1 MTRAII
7 SAITASFTVFS
18 MILSAC
24 GIVPPQAPAAE
35 PYDYSQPVPEGDLM
49 GEEWFDDSAI
59 IGHSLMEG
67 FEGFAGV
74 YSNITYFT
82 STGLSAAGT
91 LGYSKFDLPDGGT
104 GTLKKGLSQ
113 REFSKFYIMLGI
125 NEITASDSRFKSN
138 MKGIVDAIRESQP
151 DAPIY
156 IMSIT
161 PTTEKK
167 SANSPFNKENV
178 LRLNAVLQ
186 ELCEEEECYYVDL
199 YTCFADDNGYL
210 PADKS
215 TDGVH
220 VTAPQY
226 KVMADYLKSHT
237 VQEPKD

>member
-24 GIVPPQAPAAE
+24 GIVPPQAPVPAE
-35 PYDYSQPVPEGDLM
+35 PYDYSQPVPDGDLM

-67 FEGFAGV
+67 FEGFAGL
-74 YSNITYFT
+74 YSNVTYFT

-104 GTLKKGLSQ
+104 GTLKTGLSQ

-125 NEITASDSRFKSN
+125 NEISTSDSRFKTN
-138 MKGIVDAIRESQP
+138 MKAIVDALRESQS

-156 IMSIT
+156 IIAIT
-161 PTTEKK
+161 PTTAKK
-167 SANSPFNKENV
+167 SANSPYNKDNI

-186 ELCEEEECYYVDL
+186 ELCEEEKCYYVDL
-199 YTCFADDNGYL
+199 YACFADADGYL

-220 VTAPQY
+220 FTASQY

-237 VQEPKD
+237 VQEN